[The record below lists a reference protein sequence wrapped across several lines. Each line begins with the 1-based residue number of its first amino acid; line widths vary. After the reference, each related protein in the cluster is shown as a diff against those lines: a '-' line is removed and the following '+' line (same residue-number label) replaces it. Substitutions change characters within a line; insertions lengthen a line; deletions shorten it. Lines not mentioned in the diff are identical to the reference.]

1 MSRTD
6 KHRPYWVRLA
16 DVPLWTSRP
25 HHDHRYGPCT
35 LPGDVTPGSVEAVRR
50 GCYWTYG
57 PGLYG
62 VRLDNG
68 GAEWNRWRTEAN
80 HQDRRE
86 ARRRLR
92 RYRDGVSRG

>member
-16 DVPLWTSRP
+16 DTPMLTSIP
-25 HHDHRYGPCT
+25 HHDHRFGPCS
-35 LPGDVTPGSVEAVRR
+35 LPAQITPESVKHL

-68 GAEWNRWRTEAN
+68 GAEWQRWRTEAN
-80 HQDRRE
+80 HRDRRE
-86 ARRRLR
+86 ARRALR
-92 RYRDGVSRG
+92 RRRNEY